1 MSICD
6 QAGECRLREFAT
18 DYGRGY
24 SRYVERKNVKPKR
37 TRLGPRGTLDD
48 ERCILCSR
56 CIRFCQEVANDD
68 VLGFV
73 DRGSYSTLTCF
84 PGKELKNNYSLN
96 TVDLCPVGALTSTDF
111 RFKMRVWFLKESSS
125 ICAESSAGC
134 NITVSSR
141 EGEIYRITP
150 SNNVNDSWMP
160 DSGRVLYKN
169 VQVQIVCSPQ
179 IKQVDSTTD
188 EAITV
193 AADILS
199 GKKIG
204 IVGSVMRP

>member
-1 MSICD
+1 MEFLLVNHPLDCPICD
-6 QAGECRLREFAT
+6 QAGECRLQEFAT

-37 TRLGPRGTLDD
+37 TRLGPRVTLDD

-84 PGKELKNNYSLN
+84 PGKELENNYSLN

-111 RFKMRVWFLKESSS
+111 RFKMRVWFLKE
-125 ICAESSAGC
+125 AQVFVRRA
-134 NITVSSR
+134 
-141 EGEIYRITP
+141 
-150 SNNVNDSWMP
+150 
-160 DSGRVLYKN
+160 
-169 VQVQIVCSPQ
+169 VQVVISRFLAAKEKFIVSLLEEMMMLM
-179 IKQVDSTTD
+179 I
-188 EAITV
+188 A
-193 AADILS
+193 
-199 GKKIG
+199 G
-204 IVGSVMRP
+204 